1 VTAATRPLF
10 ISFEGGEGA
19 GKSTQARMLA
29 EALQGRGLDVLLTR
43 EPGGTPEAEAI
54 RSLLL
59 GSHGGGWSPRTET
72 LLHVAARCQHLEG
85 AIRPA
90 LAAGRWVI
98 TDRFADS
105 TLVYQGCGQ
114 GVDPE
119 WIVAL
124 DALVVGDDGP
134 DLTIVLDLD
143 PQTAAARLASRG
155 GDQDRYERMGDP
167 FHRRVREG
175 FLAIARATPDRCR
188 LIDAGATP
196 EAVHAAVVIAVGR
209 FVADRTGR
217 R

>member
-1 VTAATRPLF
+1 MAAGRSLF
-10 ISFEGGEGA
+10 ISFEGGEGT
-19 GKSTQARMLA
+19 GKSTQARLLA
-29 EALQGRGLDVLLTR
+29 EALQRRGIDVLLTR

-59 GSHGGGWSPRTET
+59 GSHGGSWLPRTET
-72 LLHVAARCQHLEG
+72 LLHFAARCQHLDQ

-114 GVDPE
+114 GVDPQ

-124 DALVVGDDGP
+124 SALVVGDEGP

-143 PQTAAARLASRG
+143 PATATARLAGRG
-155 GDQDRYERMGDP
+155 GSLDRYERMGEA
-167 FHRRVREG
+167 FHRRVRDG
-175 FLAIARATPDRCR
+175 FLAIARAAPDRCR
-188 LIDAGATP
+188 IIDAKAPP
-196 EAVHAAVVIAVGR
+196 EVVHAAVVVAVGQ
-209 FVADRTGR
+209 FVARSVGKQ
-217 R
+217 